1 MPIDLNG
8 NIVSSTS
15 INGSAFSNTIVTD
28 GIICHLDAANKN
40 SYPGSGTT
48 WTDLTNNGNNFTLN
62 NTSFNSGNGGY
73 IVLNGTNAYASISNL
88 SLNSG
93 FTLEIWAYM
102 NNAGSF
108 GLFGQG
114 TATNNNGLHILYT
127 TDTRGMIFGMYA
139 NDNDYQENYR
149 PSTGNWYNWV
159 FTYNGSSYEKR
170 FYANGDL
177 IKPGASV
184 QNIYSGTGQFNIG
197 AIYGS
202 ATSPAN
208 GRVGAVR
215 IYNRVLNTAE
225 ILANYYGQKSRFGL

>member
-1 MPIDLNG
+1 ML
-8 NIVSSTS
+8 
-15 INGSAFSNTIVTD
+15 
-28 GIICHLDAANKN
+28 
-40 SYPGSGTT
+40 
-48 WTDLTNNGNNFTLN
+48 LN
-62 NTSFNSGNGGY
+62 NLNVLKSSNG
-73 IVLNGTNAYASISNL
+73 
-88 SLNSG
+88 
-93 FTLEIWAYM
+93 
-102 NNAGSF
+102 
-108 GLFGQG
+108 
-114 TATNNNGLHILYT
+114 ILYT